1 MSSNSNS
8 NYSPRPDWRTERNLL
23 QNFNQ
28 VSNKK
33 LKTISLANAL
43 KQKMKKQNSLANALK
58 QKMKKQNANQV
69 SNKKLKTIS
78 LANALKQMKME
89 KQNFNHVSKKNE
101 KEMKTLR
108 EKTMKQLKD
117 AKMRLKQLKEE
128 KKNKTNN
135 SKPIPEPNYLPRP
148 LGWRKTKE
156 TNKKVE
162 KSKSLSP
169 LPLKTRPKKNY
180 HKTNVPNVIVQNTKR
195 KKGGVLN
202 SLPNEYFQNKK

>member
-43 KQKMKKQNSLANALK
+43 KQMKMENNR
-58 QKMKKQNANQV
+58 
-69 SNKKLKTIS
+69 
-78 LANALKQMKME
+78 ALKQMKME
-89 KQNFNHVSKKNE
+89 NDRAKTEYEKKL

-117 AKMRLKQLKEE
+117 SKMRLKQLKEE

-156 TNKKVE
+156 INKKVE

-169 LPLKTRPKKNY
+169 LRFKTRPKKNY

-202 SLPNEYFQNKK
+202 SLPNEYFKNKK

>member
-33 LKTISLANAL
+33 LKTISLENAL
-43 KQKMKKQNSLANALK
+43 KH
-58 QKMKKQNANQV
+58 
-69 SNKKLKTIS
+69 
-78 LANALKQMKME
+78 KQMKME
-89 KQNFNHVSKKNE
+89 NNRARKEYEKKL

-156 TNKKVE
+156 INKKVE

-169 LPLKTRPKKNY
+169 LRFKTRPKKNY

-202 SLPNEYFQNKK
+202 SLPNEYFQYKK

>member
-43 KQKMKKQNSLANALK
+43 KQ
-58 QKMKKQNANQV
+58 
-69 SNKKLKTIS
+69 
-78 LANALKQMKME
+78 MKME
-89 KQNFNHVSKKNE
+89 NNRAFKKMKMENDRARKE
-101 KEMKTLR
+101 YEKKLKEMKTLR

-117 AKMRLKQLKEE
+117 AKMRKQLKEE

-156 TNKKVE
+156 INKKVE

-169 LPLKTRPKKNY
+169 LRFKTRPKKNY

>member
-43 KQKMKKQNSLANALK
+43 KQMKMKNDRALK
-58 QKMKKQNANQV
+58 K
-69 SNKKLKTIS
+69 
-78 LANALKQMKME
+78 MKME
-89 KQNFNHVSKKNE
+89 NNRVRKEYGKKL

-117 AKMRLKQLKEE
+117 KMRLKQLKEE

-156 TNKKVE
+156 INKKVE
-162 KSKSLSP
+162 KSKSLKAIESSLRENSSEYDWIKFNRERLEGEFVTIP
-169 LPLKTRPKKNY
+169 EREQIPENIKEQL
-180 HKTNVPNVIVQNTKR
+180 IVELYSK
-195 KKGGVLN
+195 
-202 SLPNEYFQNKK
+202 

>member
-43 KQKMKKQNSLANALK
+43 KQMKMENE
-58 QKMKKQNANQV
+58 
-69 SNKKLKTIS
+69 KKLKNT
-78 LANALKQMKME
+78 K
-89 KQNFNHVSKKNE
+89 
-101 KEMKTLR
+101 
-108 EKTMKQLKD
+108 
-117 AKMRLKQLKEE
+117 

-169 LPLKTRPKKNY
+169 LRFKTRPKKNY

>member
-33 LKTISLANAL
+33 LKTISF
-43 KQKMKKQNSLANALK
+43 
-58 QKMKKQNANQV
+58 
-69 SNKKLKTIS
+69 
-78 LANALKQMKME
+78 ANALKQMKME
-89 KQNFNHVSKKNE
+89 NNRAFKKMKMENDRARKE
-101 KEMKTLR
+101 YEKKLKEMKTLR
-108 EKTMKQLKD
+108 EKNMKQLQD
-117 AKMRLKQLKEE
+117 SKMRLKQLKEE

-156 TNKKVE
+156 INKKVE

-169 LPLKTRPKKNY
+169 LRFKTRPKKNY

>member
-43 KQKMKKQNSLANALK
+43 N
-58 QKMKKQNANQV
+58 
-69 SNKKLKTIS
+69 
-78 LANALKQMKME
+78 QMKME

-117 AKMRLKQLKEE
+117 TLMRLKQLREE

-135 SKPIPEPNYLPRP
+135 SKP
-148 LGWRKTKE
+148 
-156 TNKKVE
+156 
-162 KSKSLSP
+162 S
-169 LPLKTRPKKNY
+169 PKKL
-180 HKTNVPNVIVQNTKR
+180 TR
-195 KKGGVLN
+195 
-202 SLPNEYFQNKK
+202 

>member
-43 KQKMKKQNSLANALK
+43 KQ
-58 QKMKKQNANQV
+58 
-69 SNKKLKTIS
+69 
-78 LANALKQMKME
+78 MKME
-89 KQNFNHVSKKNE
+89 NNRARKEYEKKL

-156 TNKKVE
+156 INKKVE

-169 LPLKTRPKKNY
+169 LRFKTRPKKNY

>member
-43 KQKMKKQNSLANALK
+43 KQMKMENE
-58 QKMKKQNANQV
+58 
-69 SNKKLKTIS
+69 KKLKNTKKKNKTNNSKPIPEPNY
-78 LANALKQMKME
+78 LPRLNDTVLKKMKME
-89 KQNFNHVSKKNE
+89 NNRARKEYEKKL

-117 AKMRLKQLKEE
+117 AKMRLQQLREE

-169 LPLKTRPKKNY
+169 LRFKTRPKKNY

>member
-33 LKTISLANAL
+33 LITISLAIAL

-117 AKMRLKQLKEE
+117 A
-128 KKNKTNN
+128 
-135 SKPIPEPNYLPRP
+135 
-148 LGWRKTKE
+148 
-156 TNKKVE
+156 
-162 KSKSLSP
+162 
-169 LPLKTRPKKNY
+169 
-180 HKTNVPNVIVQNTKR
+180 
-195 KKGGVLN
+195 
-202 SLPNEYFQNKK
+202 

>member
-43 KQKMKKQNSLANALK
+43 KQ
-58 QKMKKQNANQV
+58 
-69 SNKKLKTIS
+69 
-78 LANALKQMKME
+78 MKME
-89 KQNFNHVSKKNE
+89 NNRAFKKMKMENDRARKE
-101 KEMKTLR
+101 YKKKLKEMKTLR

-117 AKMRLKQLKEE
+117 AMRLKQLKEE

-156 TNKKVE
+156 INKKVE

-169 LPLKTRPKKNY
+169 LRFKTRPKKNY

>member
-43 KQKMKKQNSLANALK
+43 KQMKMKNDRALK
-58 QKMKKQNANQV
+58 K
-69 SNKKLKTIS
+69 
-78 LANALKQMKME
+78 MKME
-89 KQNFNHVSKKNE
+89 NNRVRKEYGKKL

-117 AKMRLKQLKEE
+117 KMRLKQLKEE

-156 TNKKVE
+156 INKKVE

-169 LPLKTRPKKNY
+169 LRFKTRPKKNY

-202 SLPNEYFQNKK
+202 SLPNEYFHNKK

>member
-33 LKTISLANAL
+33 LKTISLE
-43 KQKMKKQNSLANALK
+43 
-58 QKMKKQNANQV
+58 
-69 SNKKLKTIS
+69 
-78 LANALKQMKME
+78 NALKQMKME
-89 KQNFNHVSKKNE
+89 NDRALKQMKMENNRARKEYEKKL
-101 KEMKTLR
+101 KEIKKTLR
-108 EKTMKQLKD
+108 EKTEKKLKKLENV
-117 AKMRLKQLKEE
+117 KMILKQRKEE

-156 TNKKVE
+156 INKKVE

-169 LPLKTRPKKNY
+169 LRFKTRPKKNY

-202 SLPNEYFQNKK
+202 SLPNEYFQNK

>member
-33 LKTISLANAL
+33 LKTISLE
-43 KQKMKKQNSLANALK
+43 
-58 QKMKKQNANQV
+58 
-69 SNKKLKTIS
+69 
-78 LANALKQMKME
+78 NALKQMKME
-89 KQNFNHVSKKNE
+89 NNRARKEYEKKL

-156 TNKKVE
+156 INKKVE

-169 LPLKTRPKKNY
+169 LRFKTRPKKNY

>member
-23 QNFNQ
+23 QNF
-28 VSNKK
+28 
-33 LKTISLANAL
+33 
-43 KQKMKKQNSLANALK
+43 
-58 QKMKKQNANQV
+58 NQV

-117 AKMRLKQLKEE
+117 A
-128 KKNKTNN
+128 
-135 SKPIPEPNYLPRP
+135 
-148 LGWRKTKE
+148 
-156 TNKKVE
+156 
-162 KSKSLSP
+162 
-169 LPLKTRPKKNY
+169 
-180 HKTNVPNVIVQNTKR
+180 
-195 KKGGVLN
+195 
-202 SLPNEYFQNKK
+202 

>member
-33 LKTISLANAL
+33 LKTISLE
-43 KQKMKKQNSLANALK
+43 
-58 QKMKKQNANQV
+58 
-69 SNKKLKTIS
+69 
-78 LANALKQMKME
+78 NALKQMKME
-89 KQNFNHVSKKNE
+89 NDRARKEYEKKL

-117 AKMRLKQLKEE
+117 AKMRLKQRKEE

-169 LPLKTRPKKNY
+169 LRFKTRPKKNY

-202 SLPNEYFQNKK
+202 SLPNEYFQYKK

>member
-43 KQKMKKQNSLANALK
+43 KQ
-58 QKMKKQNANQV
+58 
-69 SNKKLKTIS
+69 
-78 LANALKQMKME
+78 MKME
-89 KQNFNHVSKKNE
+89 NNRAFKKMKMENDRARKE
-101 KEMKTLR
+101 YEKKLKEMKTLR

-117 AKMRLKQLKEE
+117 SKMRLKQLKEE

-156 TNKKVE
+156 INKKVE

-169 LPLKTRPKKNY
+169 LRFKTRPKKNY

>member
-1 MSSNSNS
+1 MPPKKK
-8 NYSPRPDWRTERNLL
+8 YETRAVTERNLL

-28 VSNKK
+28 VSNSANNTK
-33 LKTISLANAL
+33 LKTISL
-43 KQKMKKQNSLANALK
+43 S
-58 QKMKKQNANQV
+58 
-69 SNKKLKTIS
+69 
-78 LANALKQMKME
+78 NALKQMKME
-89 KQNFNHVSKKNE
+89 NE
-101 KEMKTLR
+101 KK
-108 EKTMKQLKD
+108 LKNT
-117 AKMRLKQLKEE
+117 K

-169 LPLKTRPKKNY
+169 LRFKTRPKKNY